1 MSTIFGFYCFV
12 LAFILAKAEFIVPVK
27 ISL

>member
-1 MSTIFGFYCFV
+1 MSTIFGFYRFV
-12 LAFILAKAEFIVPVK
+12 LAFILAKAEFIAFLK

>member
-12 LAFILAKAEFIVPVK
+12 LAFILAKSELIAPVK